1 MTQSV
6 IFVLLFFSPFTHIQ
20 SWPKPAS
27 ITGVSGSRAL
37 HPSFTIDVLHSTG
50 GLSDEGNAR
59 LVDAQARYTGIAVG
73 LSSAA
78 PSNSI
83 DATVPIEKL
92 TIVVE
97 DSESA
102 VHQCRYYCAHAV
114 FGHACSFVSAQLCRI
129 FDEYVTDP
137 ASLLYYII
145 RQRLSRNGHALQLH
159 NEHLSGW
166 RAACRGQ
173 GRFDLRRHVCNGK
186 FCTAH

>member
-1 MTQSV
+1 MYHYYWVCVKPIPLEHPCWLLLLHNNHLLMTSV

-59 LVDAQARYTGIAVG
+59 LVDAQARYTRIAVG

-137 ASLLYYII
+137 ASLLII
-145 RQRLSRNGHALQLH
+145 L
-159 NEHLSGW
+159 
-166 RAACRGQ
+166 
-173 GRFDLRRHVCNGK
+173 
-186 FCTAH
+186 